1 MVPRTTSYAAN
12 KEDLLLRLRKLEGQ
26 VRGIQQM
33 IAEDRY
39 CLDVVQQVNALTAG
53 AQAVALK
60 VLEDHLRGCVREAVT
75 ENNADAVIKEMMA
88 VLAKALQR

>member
-1 MVPRTTSYAAN
+1 MVLRTTSYAAN

-60 VLEDHLRGCVREAVT
+60 VLEDHLRGCVQEAVT
-75 ENNADAVIKEMMA
+75 ENNADAAIKEMMA

>member
-1 MVPRTTSYAAN
+1 MVLRTTSYAAN

-60 VLEDHLRGCVREAVT
+60 VLEDHLRSCVREAVT
-75 ENNADAVIKEMMA
+75 ENNADAAIKEMMA

>member
-1 MVPRTTSYAAN
+1 MVLRTTSYAAN

-26 VRGIQQM
+26 VRGIQM

-39 CLDVVQQVNALTAG
+39 CLEVVQQVNALTAG

-60 VLEDHLRGCVREAVT
+60 VLEDHLRSCVREAVT
-75 ENNADAVIKEMMA
+75 ENNADAAIKEMMV
-88 VLAKALQR
+88 VLAKTFQR

>member
-1 MVPRTTSYAAN
+1 MVLRTTSYAAN

-53 AQAVALK
+53 V
-60 VLEDHLRGCVREAVT
+60 
-75 ENNADAVIKEMMA
+75 
-88 VLAKALQR
+88 

>member
-75 ENNADAVIKEMMA
+75 ENNADAAIKEMMV
-88 VLAKALQR
+88 VLAKTFQR